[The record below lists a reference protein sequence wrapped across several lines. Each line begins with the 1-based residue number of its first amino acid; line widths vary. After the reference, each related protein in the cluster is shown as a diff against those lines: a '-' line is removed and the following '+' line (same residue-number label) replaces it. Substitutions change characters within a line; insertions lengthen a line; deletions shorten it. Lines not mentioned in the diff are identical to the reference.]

1 MPLAPGETI
10 GGYTVVRQL
19 GSGGMGAVYLVRHP
33 RLPRMDALKLLK
45 PEFSIDP
52 DFSRRFLREAD
63 VVAGLSHRNIVT
75 VLDRGEDRGQLWLTM
90 QYVEGIDA
98 EQALADA
105 GGILPADRVAHIV
118 TEVAAAL
125 DAAHRHHLIHRDVK
139 PANILLSSSSAGDDE
154 PEQVFLTDFGI
165 AKSLQS
171 GNTRLTRTGA
181 VLATFDYASPEQ
193 IESRSPDARS
203 DIYSLACVLH
213 RLLTG
218 SVPYPGPGVAA
229 AIHGHLQLPP
239 PRPTRLVPWLAPRI
253 DDVVVRAMDKDPAE
267 RYQTC
272 RAFAAAAAAALSDF
286 PAPPSPPYTVQLTG
300 PTGSVLGPMTTERL
314 SSQETEQLVDLVRR
328 TRFFDLPEN
337 LHEVAGR
344 TTTGH
349 RPRGGRPV
357 TLEIRS
363 GRAVRK
369 VLADLDEARRPAAL
383 DALVAA
389 VEKLPAPPGQAPAPA
404 TRLNDLRSAQAA
416 IAARAARAAPQPSA
430 PSPPAAGTGAAA
442 APPQYSRQ
450 RSPRPAY
457 PVVPT
462 APTGRPTGPYG
473 GGGYGTGGPFAPGGP
488 STPWTPVPAAPAERK
503 GRPLWAVLGL
513 VLLAAAGVLIWVL
526 TRGDGNPPPGDGSS
540 GSSGAETSSSDG
552 APTAAEAAYADLP
565 RGDALPDG
573 TLVVPRDV
581 GGNVDLYLVDSA
593 DGSTVARLT
602 TAAQDDVGPLLGPAR
617 DTIVYLRPSDTVN
630 QLWVVATDGSSPRP
644 LFASGVEECARPSR
658 PAWNPADPTQVVIAC
673 NDDPT
678 GTALRVITLDGAVVR
693 TLPTGL
699 PRVDDLT
706 FSPDGSTVAFWGGG
720 GDAVAGNVY
729 SQAVDGSAGPRQLTD
744 SGTDTD
750 VVWSSTDRMAFSR
763 GVGGGERQIVVMDA
777 DGSNVSSLTAGSVD
791 QGPVWSPDGS
801 TIGFKS
807 NRPGPAPSAG
817 DHYWV
822 IEAAGGEPRSIDSE
836 GVVVTT
842 AAWGHR

>member
-1 MPLAPGETI
+1 MPLDPGETI
-10 GGYTVVRQL
+10 AGYTVVRQL
-19 GSGGMGAVYLVRHP
+19 GSGGMGAVYLVKHP
-33 RLPRMDALKLLK
+33 RLPRLDALKLLK
-45 PEFSIDP
+45 PEFSTDP

-90 QYVEGIDA
+90 QYIEGIDA

-139 PANILLSSSSAGDDE
+139 PANILLSPSSDDDE

-171 GNTRLTRTGA
+171 DSTRLTRTGA

-193 IESRSPDARS
+193 IESRSPDPRS

-213 RLLTG
+213 KLLTG

-239 PRPTRLVPWLAPRI
+239 PQPTKLVPWLAPRI
-253 DDVVVRAMDKDPAE
+253 DDIVARAMDKDPTE
-267 RYQTC
+267 RYPTC
-272 RAFAAAAAAALSDF
+272 RAFAAAAAAALTDF
-286 PAPPSPPYTVQLTG
+286 PTPPPPPYTVRLTG
-300 PTGSVLGPMTTERL
+300 PNGAQLGPMTTERL

-363 GRAVRK
+363 GRSVRK
-369 VLADLDEARRPAAL
+369 VVADLDEARRPATL

-389 VEKLPAPPGQAPAPA
+389 VEKLPPPPGQAPAPA

-416 IAARAARAAPQPSA
+416 IAARAAQATPRTTAPPPPRSGAPAASAPPSSPASQYPSA
-430 PSPPAAGTGAAA
+430 QPAYSAVPSPPPRQPTEQPTRHPAGPYGPVYPSGPGNPWAPA
-442 APPQYSRQ
+442 APPGKSR
-450 RSPRPAY
+450 RGA
-457 PVVPT
+457 
-462 APTGRPTGPYG
+462 
-473 GGGYGTGGPFAPGGP
+473 FI
-488 STPWTPVPAAPAERK
+488 AA
-503 GRPLWAVLGL
+503 AVLLL
-513 VLLAAAGVLIWVL
+513 VAAGVLVWVL
-526 TRGDGNPPPGDGSS
+526 TRGDENPPGQEPGSS
-540 GSSGAETSSSDG
+540 SGTEDS
-552 APTAAEAAYADLP
+552 PTEEPTTPAEAAYADLP
-565 RGDALPDG
+565 RGEALADT
-573 TLVVPRDV
+573 TLVVPRRVD
-581 GGNVDLYLVDSA
+581 GNVDLYLVDSA
-593 DGSTVARLT
+593 TGTT
-602 TAAQDDVGPLLGPAR
+602 TAQLTSAAEEEFGPILAPDR
-617 DTIVYLRPSDTVN
+617 DAVVYVQRSADGDA
-630 QLWVVATDGSSPRP
+630 LWVVSTDGTGHRP
-644 LFASGVEECARPSR
+644 LFPEPVEGCASPTR
-658 PAWNPADPTQVVIAC
+658 PAWNPAEPSELVIAC
-673 NDDPT
+673 VDDPAA
-678 GTALRVITLDGAVVR
+678 TALLVVALDGTVVR
-693 TLPTGL
+693 TLDTGF
-699 PRVDDLT
+699 PRVEDLT
-706 FSPDGSTVAFWGGG
+706 FSDDGTTVAYWAGAS
-720 GDAVAGNVY
+720 DAGAGNLY
-729 SQAVDGSAGPRQLTD
+729 TQLVDGSEGPQQLTD
-744 SGTDTD
+744 SGTDND
-750 VVWSSTDRMAFSR
+750 VVWSSTGRLAFAR
-763 GVGGGERQIVVMDA
+763 GQGTTGRQIVVMDA
-777 DGSNVSSLTAGSVD
+777 DGSNVSALTSGYAD

-801 TIGFKS
+801 MIAFKS
-807 NRPGPAPSAG
+807 NRPSPAAERG

-822 IEAAGGEPRSIDSE
+822 VDADGGEPRVFDTE